1 LEQTVDPQS
10 RASIAVPD
18 YWRSSE
24 IVLID
29 ELALPLA
36 IPVAHDPWTYQVSKR
51 ALDLVFA
58 TVGLVILS
66 PVFLIAALLILASS
80 PGGPILF
87 RQTRLGRG
95 GTTFTCLKFRTMIRD
110 AEDRKADLLDQN
122 ECIGPVFKIQ
132 NDPRVTALGRWLR
145 STSIDELPQLLN
157 VLRGQMS
164 LVGPR
169 PPLPSEVAHYTAYQL
184 GRLAV
189 KPGLTCVWQVSGR
202 SLIQFEQWVELDL
215 AYIRNRSFA
224 TDCRLILQT
233 ILAVLRRRG
242 AY

>member
-1 LEQTVDPQS
+1 VEQLIDQQS
-10 RASIAVPD
+10 SAPIAIPGYRHTFD
-18 YWRSSE
+18 IAPTDWLDAP
-24 IVLID
+24 VLI
-29 ELALPLA
+29 
-36 IPVAHDPWTYQVSKR
+36 PVVRDPWTYRVSKR
-51 ALDLVFA
+51 ALDLGLA
-58 TVGLVILS
+58 TAGLVILS
-66 PVFLIAALLILASS
+66 PVLLITALLILANS

-87 RQTRLGRG
+87 RQTRVGRG
-95 GTTFTCLKFRTMIRD
+95 GTTFTCLKFRSMTPD
-110 AEDRKADLLDQN
+110 AEDRKAELLDLN
-122 ECIGPVFKIQ
+122 GCIGPVFKIH
-132 NDPRVTALGRWLR
+132 NDPRVTPLGRWLR

-189 KPGLTCVWQVSGR
+189 KPGLTCIWQVSGR

-224 TDCRLILQT
+224 TDGRLILQT
-233 ILAVLRRRG
+233 IPAVLRRRG
-242 AY
+242 AC

>member
-1 LEQTVDPQS
+1 VDQV
-10 RASIAVPD
+10 ID
-18 YWRSSE
+18 QRSSAP
-24 IVLID
+24 IAIPGYRHTFDIAPTDWLDAPVLI
-29 ELALPLA
+29 
-36 IPVAHDPWTYQVSKR
+36 PVVRDPWTYRVSKR
-51 ALDLVFA
+51 ALDLGLA
-58 TVGLVILS
+58 TAGLVILS
-66 PVFLIAALLILASS
+66 PVLLITALLILATS

-87 RQTRLGRG
+87 RQTRVGRG

-110 AEDRKADLLDQN
+110 AEDRKADVLDQN
-122 ECIGPVFKIQ
+122 ECFGPVFKIQ

-169 PPLPSEVAHYTAYQL
+169 PPLPSEVDHYTAYQL

-189 KPGLTCVWQVSGR
+189 KPGLTCIWQVSGR

-224 TDCRLILQT
+224 TDGRLILQT
-233 ILAVLRRRG
+233 IPAVLRRRG
-242 AY
+242 AC